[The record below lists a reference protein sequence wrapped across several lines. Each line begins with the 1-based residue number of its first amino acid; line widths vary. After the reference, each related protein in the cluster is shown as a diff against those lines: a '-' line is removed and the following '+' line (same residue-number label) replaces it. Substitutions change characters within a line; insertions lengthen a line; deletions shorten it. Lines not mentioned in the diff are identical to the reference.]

1 MLIVLELYDSMQIAA
16 GPGIGRPCGHDR
28 NKIGKVRNLYDDNQ
42 ISRYRVL
49 ALLILL
55 ILMLLIQPTKAQTGN
70 QNNEEPDITAVLG
83 ESYFKRQLDQFSW
96 LYLLDFSHR
105 PRHDAYDIQF
115 NNSFT
120 SRFYLLNEEVQS
132 IQDSNTARL
141 NARIMLSRES
151 VYGLALEASSL
162 RVSNTNLQQD
172 YAMAGPLVRHQ
183 KYIPL
188 QFSLLGG
195 YLQEERSQNQDSGPM
210 VGVRA
215 GAPAYEIG
223 NLMFNSEV
231 YVNYADIDPRELHT
245 YRFKTNSRMLADDFR
260 MNADLKLARNIR
272 ESYQSDSFFNRGSS
286 DFIESIKTDTTAVS
300 GTAWFPLSP
309 AVNAR
314 LDIGGLR
321 YLRRTINRSLRDE
334 NEREEALVDTRVLR
348 QEIDLRF
355 EAGYE
360 SDIMEL
366 SGGLD
371 YSLGTRTGQ
380 LQNPSELSSEQV
392 LQQNEQ
398 LINSNFEQQQFGLF
412 SESRLQ
418 LHPDNT
424 SRLNGRISI
433 FNYDTPEINRD
444 DRDELNISLSLSNRH
459 RFQEAFQTR
468 LLISAEGRHTVYL
481 FSERSI
487 QNNWRRSLRLA
498 PGIDWQIVPWLH
510 TYHDFLV
517 RANYTVYD
525 FQSESEQNNDQVS
538 REFKAGSRFEVDLA
552 PHWQLDV
559 ALSRSELRIGR
570 LLWDEFRE
578 IPTDTLVT
586 YDSRLSISLQK
597 AGLQSS
603 IGLRYF
609 LKLEYLPATTIN
621 AENPDLPGET
631 VSRTGPGRQ
640 QSLQWGPTVDLRLP
654 LYARNEL
661 YISGWYQ
668 IQRIKR
674 RLYTEYP
681 EQLREAFRAAEDKA
695 QISIF
700 PNIEIRARFRF

>member
-1 MLIVLELYDSMQIAA
+1 MQIAA
-16 GPGIGRPCGHDR
+16 WTGIRRPCGHDR
-28 NKIGKVRNLYDDNQ
+28 DKIGMARNLYDDNQ
-42 ISRYRVL
+42 TSRYRVF
-49 ALLILL
+49 ALLIFLSLILL
-55 ILMLLIQPTKAQTGN
+55 IQPSQAQTGS
-70 QNNEEPDITAVLG
+70 QNNEEPDVTGVSG

-96 LYLLDFSHR
+96 RYLLDFRHR
-105 PRHDAYDIQF
+105 PQHDAFDIRF
-115 NNSFT
+115 KNSFT
-120 SRFYLLNEEVQS
+120 SRFYLLNGDVQS

-172 YAMAGPLVRHQ
+172 YAMAGPLIRHQ

-223 NLMFNSEV
+223 ELMLNSEV
-231 YVNYADIDPRELHT
+231 YINYADIDPRELHT
-245 YRFKTNSRMLADDFR
+245 YRFKTNSRMSADDFR

-309 AVNAR
+309 AVDAR

-321 YLRRTINRSLRDE
+321 YLRRTINRSLATGIEGDE
-334 NEREEALVDTRVLR
+334 AEDALIDTRVLR
-348 QEIDLRF
+348 QELDLRM
-355 EAGYE
+355 EARYE
-360 SDIMEL
+360 MEIMEL

-371 YSLGTRTGQ
+371 YNLGTRTGQ
-380 LQNPSELSSEQV
+380 LQNASQLSSEQV

-424 SRLNGRISI
+424 TRLNGRISI

-444 DRDELNISLSLSNRH
+444 DRDELNVALSLSNRH

-498 PGIDWQIVPWLH
+498 PGIDWQILPWLH

-538 REFKAGSRFEVDLA
+538 REFKAGSRFEIDLA
-552 PHWQLDV
+552 PDWQLDM
-559 ALSRSELRIGR
+559 AFSRSELRIGR

-586 YDSRLSISLQK
+586 YDTRLSIRMQK
-597 AGLQSS
+597 AGIRSS
-603 IGLRYF
+603 VGLRYF

-681 EQLREAFRAAEDKA
+681 EQLRETFRAAEDKA

>member
-1 MLIVLELYDSMQIAA
+1 MLIAFKLYEKMLVAA
-16 GPGIGRPCGHDR
+16 VPGIKRLCR
-28 NKIGKVRNLYDDNQ
+28 RSSRQMTTTCVLFDDDLASGCS
-42 ISRYRVL
+42 IL
-49 ALLILL
+49 ALIIFFGLILWS
-55 ILMLLIQPTKAQTGN
+55 QPTQAQTAN
-70 QNNEEPDITAVLG
+70 VNNGQPDNTAITG

-96 LYLLDFSHR
+96 RYLLDVSHR
-105 PRHDAYDIQF
+105 PDHDAYDIQF

-120 SRFYLLNEEVQS
+120 SRFYLLNDEVQS
-132 IQDSNTARL
+132 IQDANTARL
-141 NARIMLSRES
+141 NARIMLSRKS
-151 VYGLALEASSL
+151 AYGLALEASSL

-172 YAMAGPLVRHQ
+172 YAMAGPLIRHQ
-183 KYIPL
+183 KYVPV

-195 YLQEERSQNQDSGPM
+195 YLQEERSQNRDSGLM
-210 VGVRA
+210 VGIR
-215 GAPAYEIG
+215 GEAPVYEIG
-223 NLMFNSEV
+223 ELMLNSEL
-231 YVNYADIDPRELHT
+231 YINYADIDPRELHT
-245 YRFKTNSRMLADDFR
+245 YRFKTNSRMSGDDFR
-260 MNADLKLARNIR
+260 MDADLKLARNIR
-272 ESYQSDSFFNRGSS
+272 ESYQSDSFFNRGNS
-286 DFIESIKTDTTAVS
+286 DFIESIQTDTTAVS

-334 NEREEALVDTRVLR
+334 NEREEALVDTRVMR
-348 QEIDLRF
+348 QELDLRL

-360 SDIMEL
+360 MDIMEL
-366 SGGLD
+366 NGGLE

-398 LINSNFEQQQFGLF
+398 LINSNFEQQHFGMF
-412 SESRLQ
+412 SESQLQ

-424 SRLNGRISI
+424 TRINGRISI

-444 DRDELNISLSLSNRH
+444 DRDELNVALSLSNRH
-459 RFQEAFQTR
+459 RFQEAFRTR
-468 LLISAEGRHTVYL
+468 MLVSAEGRHTVYL

-498 PGIDWQIVPWLH
+498 PGIDWQILPWLQS
-510 TYHDFLV
+510 YHDFLV

-525 FQSESEQNNDQVS
+525 FQSESAPNNDQVS

-552 PHWQLDV
+552 PDWQLDM

-586 YDSRLSISLQK
+586 YDSRVSISLEK
-597 AGLQSS
+597 AGLLSS

-609 LKLEYLPATTIN
+609 LKLEYLPAATIS
-621 AENPDLPGET
+621 AENPDQPGET

-668 IQRIKR
+668 IQRVKR

-681 EQLREAFRAAEDKA
+681 EELRDAFRAAEDKA